1 MIVVAGICGQRL
13 HKLYV
18 VSTARTDTFSS
29 LEQNISIS
37 LITLDKEKNMLYESC
52 LKTRDSTIGLF
63 FNCLK
68 TSSSYKFVSYCVVH
82 VIVMLTD
89 KENQNYREEV
99 CHKHNKLIFHY
110 WEVYQH
116 FSRQLI
122 YILYKADQM

>member
-1 MIVVAGICGQRL
+1 MAQRL

-29 LEQNISIS
+29 LEQNIPIS

-52 LKTRDSTIGLF
+52 LKTRDSTIELF

-110 WEVYQH
+110 
-116 FSRQLI
+116 
-122 YILYKADQM
+122 